1 MLVLHLSDLHL
12 SRYGETG
19 TWSTADAE
27 ERPGEVLHVWERWQI
42 QGLRSRRK
50 NRPAKLRLVD
60 PEGVVHKVRSWPK
73 RDDEKAVDRL
83 LALAMERHETS
94 AERLIES
101 RPTPE
106 ELQALLR
113 LDPANTNL
121 RFLEMLEQVL
131 QVDPELIV
139 ITGDITD
146 NGFGYGLVRHY
157 LAPWI
162 ERQRL
167 LAVPGNHDTYE
178 MIPRKGR
185 KQRAAAKEER
195 FRTFARCLGLT
206 LGDEGAW
213 VHRIE
218 DVALVGLNS
227 CKPPRTLLSASGKV
241 STEQLRWLESLGAE
255 PELSTARLRIG
266 MVHHHLLRMPFALG
280 KRSPIEVGM
289 RLRNAPDVMR
299 ACTAAGLDI
308 LLHGHRH
315 HGYMVQLPAHPMVVS
330 SPSSTL
336 GCKFAKRDYTWV
348 MDLDQDHPH
357 PLMHEFKGLRADL
370 KPGAS
375 LFNQPLDKLS

>member
-19 TWSTADAE
+19 TWSEAGSED
-27 ERPGEVLHVWERWQI
+27 RPGEVLHVWERWQI
-42 QGLRSRRK
+42 EGLRSRRK

-73 RDDEKAVDRL
+73 RGDDKAVDRL
-83 LALAMERHETS
+83 LALALERHETS

-101 RPTPE
+101 RPEPA

-131 QVDPELIV
+131 RVEPELIV
-139 ITGDITD
+139 ITGDLTD

-162 ERQRL
+162 EQQRL
-167 LAVPGNHDTYE
+167 LVVPGNHDTYD

-185 KQRAAAKEER
+185 KLRAAAKEKS
-195 FRTFARCLGLT
+195 FRAFAQDLGLT
-206 LGDEGAW
+206 LGGEGAW
-213 VHRIE
+213 IRRVE

-227 CKPPRTLLSASGKV
+227 CKPPRTPLSASGKV
-241 STEQLRWLESLGAE
+241 SSGQLEWLESLGAE
-255 PELSTARLRIG
+255 PELRTARLRIG
-266 MVHHHLLRMPFALG
+266 LVHHHLLRMPFALG

-289 RLRNAPDVMR
+289 RLRNAPEVMR
-299 ACTAAGLDI
+299 TCTAAGLDI
-308 LLHGHRH
+308 LMHGHRH
-315 HGYMVQLPAHPMVVS
+315 HGYMVQLPFHPMVVS

-336 GCKFAKRDYTWV
+336 GCKFARRDYVWV
-348 MDLDQDHPH
+348 LDLDREHPH
-357 PLMHEFKGLRADL
+357 PLMHTFDGLRAGM

-375 LFNQPLDKLS
+375 LFNHRLDKMS

>member
-19 TWSTADAE
+19 TWSVAE
-27 ERPGEVLHVWERWQI
+27 SEDRPGEVLHLWERWRI
-42 QGLRSRRK
+42 EGLRSLRK

-73 RDDEKAVDRL
+73 RGDDKAVDRL

-101 RPTPE
+101 QPTPA

-121 RFLEMLEQVL
+121 RFLEMLAQVL
-131 QVDPELIV
+131 KVEPELIV

-146 NGFGYGLVRHY
+146 NGFGYDLVRHY

-162 ERQRL
+162 EQQRL
-167 LAVPGNHDTYE
+167 LVVPGNHDTYE

-185 KQRAAAKEER
+185 KQRAAAKEES
-195 FRTFARCLGLT
+195 FRAFARDLGLT

-213 VHRIE
+213 LRRVE

-227 CKPPRTLLSASGKV
+227 CKPPRTPLSASGKV
-241 STEQLRWLESLGAE
+241 SAAQLEWLESLGAE
-255 PELSTARLRIG
+255 PELRTARLRIG
-266 MVHHHLLRMPFALG
+266 LVHHHLLRMPFALG

-299 ACTAAGLDI
+299 ACTTAGLDV
-308 LLHGHRH
+308 LMHGHRH
-315 HGYMVQLPAHPMVVS
+315 HGYMVQLPFHPMVVS

-336 GCKFAKRDYTWV
+336 GCKFARRDYAWV
-348 MDLDQDHPH
+348 MDLDREHPH
-357 PLMHEFKGLRADL
+357 PVMHTFEGLRADM

-375 LFNQPLDKLS
+375 LFNHRLNKLS